1 MQIHREIDDYTRGWN
16 WMAHRVFRQ
25 TDMLQLQPHFKSCFN
40 PFNQQKQTWKLI
52 ITRIYFRDSQ
62 ENWSSTTIN
71 HLQPNIPLV
80 NTLSLS
86 HWRGRAI
93 FHPHG
98 RVYASWCQF
107 HGGYLTTTTVSI
119 ADWKT
124 NRESSSFSDF
134 SKGSNCGCRRTSI
147 LGAVPRRT
155 GSDFPKVAG
164 LCWSPNLWMLKSK

>member
-1 MQIHREIDDYTRGWN
+1 MITPGDGIEWPPCFQTN
-16 WMAHRVFRQ
+16 PRVANTTPFP
-25 TDMLQLQPHFKSCFN
+25 LLLQPVQSTKTSM
-40 PFNQQKQTWKLI
+40 KVI
-52 ITRIYFRDSQ
+52 ISRIYFRDSQ

-80 NTLSLS
+80 NTLSVS

-107 HGGYLTTTTVSI
+107 HGGYLTTTMVSI

-124 NRESSSFSDF
+124 HPESSSFSDF
-134 SKGSNCGCRRTSI
+134 STGSNRGCRRTSI
-147 LGAVPRRT
+147 LGTVPRRT
-155 GSDFPKVAG
+155 GSNFPKVAMAI
-164 LCWSPNLWMLKSK
+164 LIS